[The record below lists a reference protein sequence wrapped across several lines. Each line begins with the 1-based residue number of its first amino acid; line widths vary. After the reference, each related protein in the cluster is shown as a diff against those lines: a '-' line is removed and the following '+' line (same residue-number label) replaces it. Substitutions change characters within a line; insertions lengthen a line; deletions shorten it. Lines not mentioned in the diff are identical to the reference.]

1 MWKDV
6 SLGQPNMERT
16 EMGIFHSPPPSCPSC
31 PWEVAKE
38 LNVDHSVVI
47 QHLKQIGKVK
57 SSISGCLMS
66 WWQIKKILVLKCHLL
81 LFYAATTNQFLMG
94 NKTWIFTTTGN
105 NQLSRVGPRSS
116 SKALPNA
123 KFARKKIGQGPL
135 WAAALLIHY
144 SFLNP
149 GETIPSEKYAKQID
163 EMHWK
168 LQRLKPTLANRKGRF
183 FSTTVA
189 DHTCRNQCFKSWTS
203 WAVKFCLIC
212 YILLTSCQPTT
223 TSSNIL
229 TTFCRENNSITSRTE
244 KALSKSLSD
253 PKAWILM
260 LQQ

>member
-1 MWKDV
+1 MGASWADGKSKKSWFWSV
-6 SLGQPNMERT
+6 IFSYSGQQQTISWLDCDLWCIVDFTWQPVMT
-16 EMGIFHSPPPSCPSC
+16 SS
-31 PWEVAKE
+31 VAG
-38 LNVDHSVVI
+38 L
-47 QHLKQIGKVK
+47 
-57 SSISGCLMS
+57 
-66 WWQIKKILVLKCHLL
+66 
-81 LFYAATTNQFLMG
+81 
-94 NKTWIFTTTGN
+94 
-105 NQLSRVGPRSS
+105 RRS

-123 KFARKKIGQGPL
+123 KFAHKKIGQGPL

-149 GETIPSEKYAKQID
+149 GETIPSEKYAQQID

-183 FSTTVA
+183 FSTTVP

-244 KALSKSLSD
+244 KTLSNSLSD
-253 PKAWILM
+253 PKAWIFM